1 VKNGV
6 ITSSYRKWIF
16 RKQLSTS
23 YDFLAGDMLTDTK
36 RNYLKGESGF
46 TLVEM
51 IAVLVIIG
59 ILASVAVPRF
69 INVSSSSE
77 KRVIYTSVSELNSR
91 DAALWAKLKISD
103 SGWQSDENLFSQL
116 DTDLGNSFKWSPS
129 ANIDGGILHYKEQMV
144 KLQRI
149 ASTES
154 SPARWEIIFE
164 S

>member
-1 VKNGV
+1 M
-6 ITSSYRKWIF
+6 S
-16 RKQLSTS
+16 
-23 YDFLAGDMLTDTK
+23 TDTK
-36 RNYLKGESGF
+36 RISYLKGESGF

-77 KRVIYTSVSELNSR
+77 KRVIYTGVSELNSR
-91 DAALWAKLKISD
+91 DATLWSKLKISD
-103 SGWQSDENLFSQL
+103 SGWQSDEVLFSQL
-116 DTDLGNSFKWSPS
+116 NTDLGDSFKWSPY
-129 ANIDGGILHYKEQMV
+129 AEIDGGILHYKEQMV

-149 ASTES
+149 ASTKN
-154 SPARWEIIFE
+154 SPARWKITFE

>member
-1 VKNGV
+1 
-6 ITSSYRKWIF
+6 
-16 RKQLSTS
+16 
-23 YDFLAGDMLTDTK
+23 MLTDKK

-69 INVSSSSE
+69 VNVSSSSE

-116 DTDLGNSFKWSPS
+116 DTNIGDSFKWSPS
-129 ANIDGGILHYKEQMV
+129 AKIDGGILHYKEQMV

-149 ASTES
+149 ASTKN
-154 SPARWEIIFE
+154 SPARWKITFE

>member
-1 VKNGV
+1 MP
-6 ITSSYRKWIF
+6 
-16 RKQLSTS
+16 
-23 YDFLAGDMLTDTK
+23 YDFVAGNMSTDNK
-36 RNYLKGESGF
+36 RINYLKGESGF

-77 KRVIYTSVSELNSR
+77 KRVIYTGVSELNSR
-91 DAALWAKLKISD
+91 DATLWSKLKISD

-116 DTDLGNSFKWSPS
+116 DTDLGDSFKWSPS

>member
-1 VKNGV
+1 M
-6 ITSSYRKWIF
+6 
-16 RKQLSTS
+16 ST
-23 YDFLAGDMLTDTK
+23 DKKG
-36 RNYLKGESGF
+36 NYLKGESGF

-51 IAVLVIIG
+51 IAVMVIIG

-77 KRVIYTSVSELNSR
+77 KRVIYTVVSELNNR
-91 DAALWAKLKISD
+91 DAALWANMKISD

-129 ANIDGGILHYKEQMV
+129 ANIDGGILHCKEQMV
-144 KLQRI
+144 KLKRI
-149 ASTES
+149 ASTQRL
-154 SPARWEIIFE
+154 PARWEIIFE

>member
-1 VKNGV
+1 MVAGNM
-6 ITSSYRKWIF
+6 
-16 RKQLSTS
+16 LS
-23 YDFLAGDMLTDTK
+23 DKK

-51 IAVLVIIG
+51 IAVMVIIG

-69 INVSSSSE
+69 VNVSSSSE
-77 KRVIYTSVSELNSR
+77 KRVIYTGVSELNSR
-91 DAALWAKLKISD
+91 DATLWSKLKISD

-116 DTDLGNSFKWSPS
+116 DTNIGDSFKWSPS
-129 ANIDGGILHYKEQMV
+129 AKIDGGILHYKEQMV

>member
-1 VKNGV
+1 M
-6 ITSSYRKWIF
+6 
-16 RKQLSTS
+16 ST
-23 YDFLAGDMLTDTK
+23 YKK
-36 RNYLKGESGF
+36 RNYLIGESGF

-51 IAVLVIIG
+51 IAVMVIIG

-69 INVSSSSE
+69 VNVSSSSE
-77 KRVIYTSVSELNSR
+77 KRVIYTGVSELNSR

-116 DTDLGNSFKWSPS
+116 DTNIGDSFKWSPS
-129 ANIDGGILHYKEQMV
+129 AKIDGGILHYKEQMV
-144 KLQRI
+144 KLQRT

>member
-1 VKNGV
+1 M
-6 ITSSYRKWIF
+6 
-16 RKQLSTS
+16 ST
-23 YDFLAGDMLTDTK
+23 DNK
-36 RNYLKGESGF
+36 RINYLKGESGF

-69 INVSSSSE
+69 VNVSSSSE
-77 KRVIYTSVSELNSR
+77 KRVIYTGVSELNSR
-91 DAALWAKLKISD
+91 DATLWSKLKISD

-116 DTDLGNSFKWSPS
+116 DTNIGDSFKWSPS
-129 ANIDGGILHYKEQMV
+129 AKIDGGILHYKEQMV

>member
-1 VKNGV
+1 
-6 ITSSYRKWIF
+6 
-16 RKQLSTS
+16 
-23 YDFLAGDMLTDTK
+23 
-36 RNYLKGESGF
+36 
-46 TLVEM
+46 M

-69 INVSSSSE
+69 VNVSSSSE

-116 DTDLGNSFKWSPS
+116 DTNIGDSFKWSPS
-129 ANIDGGILHYKEQMV
+129 AKIDGGILHYKEQMV
-144 KLQRI
+144 KLQRT

-154 SPARWEIIFE
+154 SPGSWKIIFE

>member
-1 VKNGV
+1 MS
-6 ITSSYRKWIF
+6 I
-16 RKQLSTS
+16 
-23 YDFLAGDMLTDTK
+23 DTK
-36 RNYLKGESGF
+36 SKRKNVLRGESGF

-116 DTDLGNSFKWSPS
+116 DTDLGNSFKWSPR
-129 ANIDGGILHYKEQMV
+129 ANIDGGILHCKEQMV

-149 ASTES
+149 ASTKN
-154 SPARWEIIFE
+154 SPGRWKITFE

>member
-1 VKNGV
+1 MQNLD
-6 ITSSYRKWIF
+6 F
-16 RKQLSTS
+16 LKQLSTP
-23 YDFLAGDMLTDTK
+23 YDFVAENMSTDNK
-36 RNYLKGESGF
+36 RINHLKGESGF

-51 IAVLVIIG
+51 TAVLVIIG

-77 KRVIYTSVSELNSR
+77 KRVIYTVVPELNSR

-149 ASTES
+149 ASTQS
-154 SPARWEIIFE
+154 APARWEIIFE

>member
-1 VKNGV
+1 
-6 ITSSYRKWIF
+6 
-16 RKQLSTS
+16 
-23 YDFLAGDMLTDTK
+23 MLTDTK
-36 RNYLKGESGF
+36 RINYLKGESGF

-69 INVSSSSE
+69 VNVSSSSE

-116 DTDLGNSFKWSPS
+116 DTDIGDSFKWSPS
-129 ANIDGGILHYKEQMV
+129 AKIDGGILHYKEQMV
-144 KLQRI
+144 KLQRT

-154 SPARWEIIFE
+154 SPGSWKIIFE

>member
-1 VKNGV
+1 MS
-6 ITSSYRKWIF
+6 I
-16 RKQLSTS
+16 
-23 YDFLAGDMLTDTK
+23 DTK
-36 RNYLKGESGF
+36 SKIINYLKEESGF

-59 ILASVAVPRF
+59 ILASLAVPRF

-77 KRVIYTSVSELNSR
+77 KRVIYTGVSELNSR

-149 ASTES
+149 ASTQS
-154 SPARWEIIFE
+154 APARWEIIFE

>member
-1 VKNGV
+1 
-6 ITSSYRKWIF
+6 
-16 RKQLSTS
+16 
-23 YDFLAGDMLTDTK
+23 M
-36 RNYLKGESGF
+36 KGESGF

-69 INVSSSSE
+69 VNVSSSSE

-91 DAALWAKLKISD
+91 DAALWSKVKISN
-103 SGWQSDENLFSQL
+103 SGWQSDEILFLQL

-149 ASTES
+149 ASTEN

>member
-1 VKNGV
+1 M
-6 ITSSYRKWIF
+6 S
-16 RKQLSTS
+16 
-23 YDFLAGDMLTDTK
+23 TDTK
-36 RNYLKGESGF
+36 RINYLKEESGF

-51 IAVLVIIG
+51 IGVLVIIG
-59 ILASVAVPRF
+59 ILASVALPRF

-77 KRVIYTSVSELNSR
+77 KRVIYTGVSELNSR
-91 DAALWAKLKISD
+91 DAALWSKMKISD

-116 DTDLGNSFKWSPS
+116 DTDIGDSFKWSPS
-129 ANIDGGILHYKEQMV
+129 AKIDGGILHYKEQMV
-144 KLQRI
+144 KLQRT

>member
-1 VKNGV
+1 MPNDFVAGNM
-6 ITSSYRKWIF
+6 
-16 RKQLSTS
+16 ST
-23 YDFLAGDMLTDTK
+23 DKK

-46 TLVEM
+46 TLIEM

-69 INVSSSSE
+69 VNVSSSSE

-116 DTDLGNSFKWSPS
+116 DTDIGDSFKWSPS
-129 ANIDGGILHYKEQMV
+129 AKIDGGILHYKEQMV
-144 KLQRI
+144 KLQRT

-154 SPARWEIIFE
+154 SPGSWKIIFE

>member
-1 VKNGV
+1 MS
-6 ITSSYRKWIF
+6 I
-16 RKQLSTS
+16 
-23 YDFLAGDMLTDTK
+23 DTK
-36 RNYLKGESGF
+36 SKRKNVLRGESGF

-77 KRVIYTSVSELNSR
+77 KRVIYTGVSELNSR

-103 SGWQSDENLFSQL
+103 TGWQSDEDLFLQL

-129 ANIDGGILHYKEQMV
+129 ANIDGGILHCKEQMV
-144 KLQRI
+144 KLKRI
-149 ASTES
+149 ASTQS